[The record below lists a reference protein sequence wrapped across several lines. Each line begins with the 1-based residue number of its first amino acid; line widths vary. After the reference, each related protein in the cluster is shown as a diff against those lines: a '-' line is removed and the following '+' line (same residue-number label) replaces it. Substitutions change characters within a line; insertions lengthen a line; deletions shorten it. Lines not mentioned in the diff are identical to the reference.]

1 MALHASANDQAKLL
15 EVADLDVSLARTAS
29 QLRGLAKELSI
40 ETLEK
45 AMAEMKAR
53 RHDAMVG
60 SESIRSELTRAESD
74 VAMVEARIAKDSE
87 RLMHTTSAKDAQS
100 LEHELE
106 SLHSRRG
113 DLEDIE
119 LAVMENLEA
128 AEAILAGIAG
138 ELGTVEGALGEAREQ
153 EQRQQED
160 LGGVRRDLEEKRGAL
175 VGTLPSDLIELYE
188 RQRERYG
195 VGASLLR
202 GRVSRA
208 SGVTLTELDIQTL
221 RQTPENEVAMCP
233 TSNAILV
240 RTAESGL

>member
-1 MALHASANDQAKLL
+1 MALHASASDQAKLL

-60 SESIRSELTRAESD
+60 SESIRSEFTRAESD
-74 VAMVEARIAKDSE
+74 VALVEARIAKDSE

-128 AEAILAGIAG
+128 AEATLAGIAG

>member
-128 AEAILAGIAG
+128 AEATLAGIAG